1 MILAVASV
9 ILVLFGSH
17 MIVLLVETL
26 SRKAAFNQTIYL
38 SGGRY
43 ASEVEGPKQ
52 RHLIEELDEMSS
64 TFIRDF
70 KSGKVTS
77 SFSCIYIRLYQLYT
91 GVCYDAYLETALQ
104 IGRYGEDGEYAKL
117 LIEEPSISKV
127 HCMIYRRGEQ
137 ILIQDMK
144 STNHTY
150 VNDHKIEGA
159 VLISHGD
166 TLTLGQCKFQFQCY
180 YQR

>member
-1 MILAVASV
+1 MVLVVAISLL
-9 ILVLFGSH
+9 ILFGIH
-17 MIVLLVETL
+17 MLALWIKALGRKSVL
-26 SRKAAFNQTIYL
+26 NQTIYL

-43 ASEVEGPKQ
+43 ASDVQGPSH
-52 RHLIEELDEMSS
+52 RHLIEEIDEMSS

-77 SFSCIYIRLYQLYT
+77 SFSCVYIRLYQLYT
-91 GVCYDAYLETALQ
+91 GVCYDAYLETTLQ
-104 IGRYGEDGEYAKL
+104 IGRCGEDGEYAKL
-117 LIEEPSISKV
+117 IIDEPSISKV
-127 HCMIYRRGEQ
+127 HCMLYRRGEQ
-137 ILIQDMK
+137 ILVQDMK

-150 VNDHKIEGA
+150 VNEHKIEGA

-166 TLTLGQCKFQFQCY
+166 VLTLGQCKFQFQCY

>member
-1 MILAVASV
+1 MVFAIAL
-9 ILVLFGSH
+9 LVLFVIH
-17 MIVLLVETL
+17 MIVLLIKAAG
-26 SRKAAFNQTIYL
+26 RKAAMNQTIYL

-43 ASEVEGPKQ
+43 ASEIEGPKQ
-52 RHLIEELDEMSS
+52 HHLIEEIDEMSS
-64 TFIRDF
+64 TIIRDF

-77 SFSCIYIRLYQLYT
+77 SFSCIYIRLCQLHT
-91 GVCYDAYLETALQ
+91 GACYDAYLETALQ
-104 IGRYGEDGEYAKL
+104 IGRYGEEGEYAKL
-117 LIEEPSISKV
+117 SIEEPSISKI
-127 HCMIYRRGEQ
+127 HCMLYRRGEQ

-150 VNDHKIEGA
+150 VNGHKIEGA